1 MIKIA
6 NNLQRLVKQASAE
19 AAGAPQIMYSP
30 ELGGFHTP
38 GTYPQSMIP
47 EYYQNVQ
54 ALNYINPARFEEPEH
69 FNSAED
75 FAMALN
81 TSGLANQ
88 IPLESIQK
96 ELNRP
101 QNANMQFGTITPK
114 SYDYDMRR
122 GLSSLA
128 GKAYESRSR
137 QPNQP
142 AVMPAVDALR
152 LTGARRNDYERA
164 QHEMAQYRSNPGSRP
179 FLHAAYDVTPDN
191 PTGITARNPVSDA
204 RVADLASKKV
214 REHVDSRNSK
224 R

>member
-6 NNLQRLVKQASAE
+6 NNLQRLVKQAS
-19 AAGAPQIMYSP
+19 GAPQIMYSP

-38 GTYPQSMIP
+38 GAYPQSMLP
-47 EYYQNVQ
+47 EHYQQIQ

-81 TSGLANQ
+81 TSGFANQ

-101 QNANMQFGTITPK
+101 QNANMQFGTRTPEQ
-114 SYDYDMRR
+114 YDYDMRR
-122 GLSSLA
+122 GLKSFA
-128 GKAYESRSR
+128 AKAYESGKR
-137 QPNQP
+137 QPDQP
-142 AVMPAVDALR
+142 AVMPAVDALQ
-152 LTGARRNDYERA
+152 LTGPRRNDYEQA
-164 QHEMAQYRSNPGSRP
+164 QRRMALYRSNPEKP

-214 REHVDSRNSK
+214 REYIDSRNAK